1 MKDISIEPESSSRT
15 PDYAYRIGAVAAALL
30 LLLTWLSA

>member
-1 MKDISIEPESSSRT
+1 MENPSLMPSSRA
-15 PDYAYRIGAVAAALL
+15 PEYVYRIVTVAVALI

>member
-1 MKDISIEPESSSRT
+1 MEETSLTSSSRA
-15 PDYAYRIGAVAAALL
+15 PEYLYRIVTVAVALV